1 MKNKQK
7 ARRRC
12 AWVGAVLLC
21 ILTILPV
28 LFVPAGAEEPAGPLT
43 NDGAPLLK
51 FRFNLAPGVQVHTPM
66 TSYGTYNPAVDTAL
80 QSFYL
85 TGRDSFIVCR
95 IDTTG
100 YHIGQDAQSEYC
112 TFNIKGGTGTVC
124 GISVTGSA
132 SSVTQTFL
140 VDVDS
145 RYCVWGDNT
154 ALNEPSENTISGDFD
169 QVRISL
175 GSFHGTQ
182 PETKTRTSY
191 GWLKLYKGTSLVG
204 QYKLLEFSAYY
215 YLNEYFRCHSNTV
228 FSLNDENASD
238 ADSFV
243 SVSSPALLRAFAAG
257 ESSVWASGITKTYY
271 DKGFAEGYNGG
282 LSDGYKYGETA
293 GMEAGYAA
301 GEKHGFA
308 AGQTDAIN
316 STSSL
321 KDLIFSI
328 FSAPADLINGI
339 LDFNL
344 FGINL
349 ASLVKTLITLAV
361 TALIVVFLIK
371 LMRR

>member
-12 AWVGAVLLC
+12 ALASAVLLC
-21 ILTILPV
+21 ILAILPV

-80 QSFYL
+80 PSFYL

-95 IDTTG
+95 IDTSG

-112 TFNIKGGTGTVC
+112 TFNVKGGTGTVC
-124 GISVTGSA
+124 GISVSGSA

-271 DKGFAEGYNGG
+271 DKGFSEGVAVGEALHVNDYKNGF
-282 LSDGYKYGETA
+282 S
-293 GMEAGYAA
+293 
-301 GEKHGFA
+301 
-308 AGQTDAIN
+308 AGQTDAMN

-321 KDLIFSI
+321 KDMIFSI

-339 LDFNL
+339 LDFDL